1 MTLTATPKSPIRTA
15 TTRRTPKSKQV
26 KSKQVAALVVIDSAV
41 EQYQLLAKAVTDSAA
56 VVILDPDQ
64 DGVQQ
69 ILAAMQRLS
78 SVTTIHVIANSWPG
92 CLQLGDVQLN
102 SSTLDRY
109 GWDLLTGF
117 SDQTFSLSFYGGH
130 LAAGEPGAE
139 FMQKLHHFTGANIA
153 ASTQPIGKIARGR
166 WALDHQIGQVNTVL
180 PISQDALDA
189 YSNLLATRLN

>member
-1 MTLTATPKSPIRTA
+1 MTLTATPKSQVRAT

-41 EQYQLLAKAVTDSAA
+41 EHHQLLAKAVTDSAA
-56 VVILDPDQ
+56 VVILDRHQ

-78 SVTTIHVIANSWPG
+78 SVTTIHIIANSAPG
-92 CLQLGDVQLN
+92 CLQLGNMQLN
-102 SSTLDRY
+102 SNTLDRY

-117 SDQTFSLSFYGGH
+117 SDQTFSLSFYSGR
-130 LAAGEPGAE
+130 LAAGGPGAE
-139 FMQKLHHFTGANIA
+139 FVQKLHHFTGANIA
-153 ASTQPIGKIARGR
+153 ASTQPVGKITRGS
-166 WALDHQIGQVNTVL
+166 WALDHRIGQVNAVL

-189 YSNLLATRLN
+189 YSKLQGQISL